1 MDPQLLKQIAP
12 YLVPLLVVALMA
24 RRIIRNPPR
33 KVRIASL
40 WVAPMIALLG
50 TGTTLAMAPMPQ
62 LFWIVGFAA
71 AAALGGTIGFLTS
84 HHQEFSID
92 YETGTIT
99 SRATPI
105 GLILFAGLFA
115 VRYALRFAF
124 PQMSGGYAYGGPM
137 VHPSADVLAWT
148 DAGLIF
154 STAMLLARAATT
166 FLRTRPLIEA
176 HKAQKAAASSASPE
190 A

>member
-1 MDPQLLKQIAP
+1 MDPQLFKEIGPYIVPVLVIA
-12 YLVPLLVVALMA
+12 LVA
-24 RRIIRNPPR
+24 RRLIQNRPR

-40 WVAPMIALLG
+40 WVAPLIALIG
-50 TGTTLAMAPMPQ
+50 TGTTLVMTPAPP
-62 LFWIVGFAA
+62 LFWIVGFAV
-71 AAALGGTIGFLTS
+71 AAALGGTVGFLTS

-115 VRYALRFAF
+115 ARYGLKFAF
-124 PQMSGGYAYGGPM
+124 PQLNGGGYAYGAPM
-137 VHPSADVLAWT
+137 AHPSADVLAWT

-154 STAMLLARAATT
+154 STVMLLARAATT
-166 FLRTRPLIEA
+166 YLRTRPLIEA
-176 HKAQKAAASSASPE
+176 HKAHKAPAEPPE
-190 A
+190 TV